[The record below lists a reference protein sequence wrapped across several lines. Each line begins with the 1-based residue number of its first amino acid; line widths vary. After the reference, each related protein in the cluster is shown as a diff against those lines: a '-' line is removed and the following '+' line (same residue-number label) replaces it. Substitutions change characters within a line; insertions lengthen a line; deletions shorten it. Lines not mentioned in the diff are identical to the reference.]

1 MVRMPLQLRIE
12 VGLEP
17 DAEAAEL
24 DDVTLQLRRDL
35 LQLDVD
41 NIERA
46 TADPPPPGTRAV
58 EAAVL
63 GTLVV
68 TVAREVV
75 EAVVKAAANWL
86 GRRRNPSESLTLEI
100 AGDSIEI
107 TNPSAEDQRRLI
119 EVFLAKHAPASS

>member
-1 MVRMPLQLRIE
+1 MARIPLTLRIE

-24 DDVTLQLRRDL
+24 DDATLQLRRDL

-41 NIERA
+41 GIERA
-46 TADPPPPGTRAV
+46 TAGSPPPGTRSV

-86 GRRRNPSESLTLEI
+86 GRRRNPSESLTLELD
-100 AGDSIEI
+100 GDSIEI

-119 EVFLAKHAPASS
+119 EVFLAEHAPASS